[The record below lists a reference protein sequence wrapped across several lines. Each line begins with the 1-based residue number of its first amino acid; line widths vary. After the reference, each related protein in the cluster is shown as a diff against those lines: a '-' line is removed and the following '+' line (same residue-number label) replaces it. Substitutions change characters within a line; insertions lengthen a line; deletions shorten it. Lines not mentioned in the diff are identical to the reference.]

1 MGRYIL
7 RRLLIFP
14 FMLLGI
20 TLVVFVLIRLAPGDP
35 IAAQYGLKLS
45 EADPQKIERLR
56 REMGLYDPLPVQY
69 LRYLNDLLHGNMG
82 LSISTHQPVLTE
94 IAARFPA
101 TLELALSA
109 MLLAIL
115 ISIPLG
121 VLAGLKHGTLVDN
134 LLMGASMFGVS
145 VPSFWLGIVLLLV
158 FGLWL
163 HWLPGAGRGDGPLW
177 TRLNALIL
185 PAVTL
190 AVGMI
195 GLNSRILR
203 SSIIEVLSKE
213 YIRTARGKGVRPRNV
228 INTHALPNALIALV
242 TVFGMQFA
250 NLLGGAVVIEMVFAW
265 PGIGRLAV
273 NAVFRRDT
281 PVIMGTVL
289 VFAIIF
295 MLANLVVDLLY
306 SALDPRIRYE

>member
-115 ISIPLG
+115 LSIPLG
-121 VLAGLKHGTLVDN
+121 VLAGLKHGTLVDS

-203 SSIIEVLSKE
+203 SSIIEVLSKD
-213 YIRTARGKGVRPRNV
+213 YIRTARGKGVRPQNV
-228 INTHALPNALIALV
+228 IHTHALPNALIALV

-289 VFAIIF
+289 VFAFIF